1 MDTQTLPLLSP
12 VLQAGA
18 FGLCVLL
25 IWLLR
30 DVLRSNRQ
38 MVDGNTA
45 AIAGNS
51 QALAANTQAMNAIT
65 RVVQHV
71 SDTQD
76 DLRDRMLET
85 GCPYLERVTDD
96 EHLVAG

>member
-1 MDTQTLPLLSP
+1 MDPQALPLLSP

-38 MVDGNTA
+38 MVDGNTQ
-45 AIAGNS
+45 AITGNS
-51 QALAANTQAMNAIT
+51 QALQSNTEAMTNIAQIV
-65 RVVQHV
+65 RHV
-71 SDTQD
+71 SETQD
-76 DLRDRMLET
+76 ELRDRMLQF
-85 GCPYLERVTDD
+85 GCPYLDRDK
-96 EHLVAG
+96 L